1 MDQRIILTVRRL
13 LFFSLLIM
21 MTIHSIGQAED
32 EQIPVTIHYS
42 GSDYLLKI
50 VRNYFRSDPYQNEF
64 GFFLKHLMNDPILVT
79 KATKLKTDTSLFYF
93 QGVYKN
99 YSPFGFLADRT
110 EVRLAEKELLID
122 DSTSLKD
129 TIMVYQLL
137 GISYNGKAGL
147 ESVKNEFSKFN
158 RHYGKHFIT
167 QSSDI
172 KQGAEIVGVT
182 EDYFIYGL
190 ATSPLTVAWIKLDE
204 YQNAFIITLRLK
216 IK

>member
-1 MDQRIILTVRRL
+1 
-13 LFFSLLIM
+13 
-21 MTIHSIGQAED
+21 
-32 EQIPVTIHYS
+32 
-42 GSDYLLKI
+42 
-50 VRNYFRSDPYQNEF
+50 
-64 GFFLKHLMNDPILVT
+64 
-79 KATKLKTDTSLFYF
+79 
-93 QGVYKN
+93 
-99 YSPFGFLADRT
+99 
-110 EVRLAEKELLID
+110 
-122 DSTSLKD
+122 
-129 TIMVYQLL
+129 MVYQLL

-167 QSSDI
+167 QASDI

>member
-1 MDQRIILTVRRL
+1 
-13 LFFSLLIM
+13 
-21 MTIHSIGQAED
+21 
-32 EQIPVTIHYS
+32 
-42 GSDYLLKI
+42 
-50 VRNYFRSDPYQNEF
+50 
-64 GFFLKHLMNDPILVT
+64 
-79 KATKLKTDTSLFYF
+79 
-93 QGVYKN
+93 
-99 YSPFGFLADRT
+99 
-110 EVRLAEKELLID
+110 VRLAEKESLIN

-190 ATSPLTVAWIKLDE
+190 AASPLTVAWIKLDE